1 MHRPRGTGCG
11 WRKRQRWRGLG
22 LQGPDKD
29 ACQREAEGRKDV
41 YKSRGEKAREAAPGL
56 REQWVLDF
64 SGSLMRQLMERVTE
78 ASPGRPWRVGKWNYC
93 GGRAG
98 ASGPGRGGGAGVATI
113 PDVQLCRLQI
123 PGLGHEASPH
133 MPCAP
138 SPLDSCQP
146 PDASWL
152 SYPLPRRG
160 VSFLDYLHPRKPYPF
175 WGLTKVVHPCAAV
188 VSQGHVFQQE

>member
-98 ASGPGRGGGAGVATI
+98 ASGPGRGGVGRVSPQSQMSSYAG
-113 PDVQLCRLQI
+113 CRFLAWGMRPPHI
-123 PGLGHEASPH
+123 CPVLPPPWTPASPQ
-133 MPCAP
+133 MRPGFPIP
-138 SPLDSCQP
+138 SLVAECHSLII
-146 PDASWL
+146 SI
-152 SYPLPRRG
+152 RG
-160 VSFLDYLHPRKPYPF
+160 NPTHS
-175 WGLTKVVHPCAAV
+175 G
-188 VSQGHVFQQE
+188 G